1 MLLEIS
7 LAIVAGILAGVFAG
21 LLPGI
26 HPNLIA
32 VLVSS
37 SSIFL
42 LNYLQSLTLAIFITS
57 LAISNVFISIIPSI
71 FLGAPDSETALSILP
86 GHKMLLEGRGYEAI
100 AISTI
105 GALAGIILAISSTP
119 LIILLTKFLQETT
132 NSFIGYILIAA
143 CIWLILKD
151 NKSKL
156 FALILFTLS
165 GCLGLAV
172 LNSAAKEPLF
182 PLLSGLFG
190 TSSLL
195 LSLKSKTVIPI
206 QEITYPIINKSKGT
220 LTIVLASLAG
230 CIACILPGLGTSQ
243 IAALSSSFT
252 KKIKGKYFLLMLG
265 SLNSVNIVVSFI
277 ALYAINRSRN
287 GAVLAISRIIDKL
300 GPKELI
306 LFLASTLVVAGI
318 STILT
323 LKISKVFSK
332 VIEKVNYEK
341 LCITTLVFIILLVF
355 LISSWFGILIL
366 LVSTALGILPQLKGT
381 NRNHLMGC
389 LLVPIILFFI
399 L

>member
-26 HPNLIA
+26 HPNLVA

-37 SSIFL
+37 SSTFL
-42 LNYLQSLTLAIFITS
+42 LNYIQSLTLAIFIAS
-57 LAISNVFISIIPSI
+57 MAISNVFISIIPSI
-71 FLGAPDSETALSILP
+71 FLGAPDAETALSILP
-86 GHKMLLEGRGYEAI
+86 GHKMLLQGRGFEAI

-119 LIILLTKFLQETT
+119 LIILLTKFLYNTT
-132 NSFIGYILIAA
+132 GSIIGYILIAS
-143 CIWLILKD
+143 CTWLILKD
-151 NKSKL
+151 KESKI
-156 FALILFTLS
+156 FALILFILS

-172 LNSAAKEPLF
+172 LNSTAKEPLF

-195 LSLKSKTVIPI
+195 LSLKSQTTIPF
-206 QEITYPIINKSKGT
+206 QEITYPIIKKSKGT
-220 LTIVLASLAG
+220 LTIILASLAG

-265 SLNSVNIVVSFI
+265 ALNSVNIVVSFI

-287 GAVLAISRIIDKL
+287 GAVLAISRIIDKI

-306 LFLASTLVVAGI
+306 LFLASTLIVAGI

-332 VIEKVNYEK
+332 IMDKINYEK
-341 LCITTLVFIILLVF
+341 LCITTLVFITLLVF

-366 LVSTALGILPQLKGT
+366 LVSTSLGILPQLKGT

-389 LLVPIILFFI
+389 LLLPIILFFI

>member
-37 SSIFL
+37 SSVFL
-42 LNYLQSLTLAIFITS
+42 LNYMQSLTLAIFITS

-71 FLGAPDSETALSILP
+71 FLGAPDAETALSILP

-119 LIILLTKFLQETT
+119 LIILLTKFLYNTT
-132 NSFIGYILIAA
+132 SSIIGYILIII

-151 NKSKL
+151 NHSKL
-156 FALILFTLS
+156 FALILFILS
-165 GCLGLAV
+165 GCLGLAA
-172 LNSAAKEPLF
+172 LNSIAKEPLF

-195 LSLKSKTVIPI
+195 LSLKSKTTIPF
-206 QEITYPIINKSKGT
+206 QEITYPIIKKSKGI
-220 LTIVLASLAG
+220 LTIILASLAG

-252 KKIKGKYFLLMLG
+252 RKIKGKYFLLMLG
-265 SLNSVNIVVSFI
+265 ALNSVNIVVSFI

-287 GAVLAISRIIDKL
+287 GAVLAISRIIDKI

-332 VIEKVNYEK
+332 IIEKINYEK
-341 LCITTLVFIILLVF
+341 LCIFTLLFITVLVF

-366 LVSTALGILPQLKGT
+366 AVSTALGILPQLKGT

>member
-7 LAIVAGILAGVFAG
+7 LAIVAGIAAGVFAG

-42 LNYLQSLTLAIFITS
+42 LNYVQSLTLAIFITS

-119 LIILLTKFLQETT
+119 LIILLTKFLQEITS
-132 NSFIGYILIAA
+132 SFIGYILIAA
-143 CIWLILKD
+143 CAWLILKD
-151 NKSKL
+151 NQSKL
-156 FALILFTLS
+156 FALILFILS

-195 LSLKSKTVIPI
+195 LSLKSKTTIPL

-220 LTIVLASLAG
+220 LTIILASLAG

-332 VIEKVNYEK
+332 FIEKVNYEK
-341 LCITTLVFIILLVF
+341 LCITTLIFIILLVF

>member
-7 LAIVAGILAGVFAG
+7 LAIVAGIAAGVFAG

-32 VLVSS
+32 VLVSTS
-37 SSIFL
+37 STFL
-42 LNYLQSLTLAIFITS
+42 LSYLQDMTLAIFITS
-57 LAISNVFISIIPSI
+57 MAVSNVFISVIPSI
-71 FLGAPDSETALSILP
+71 FLGAPDADTALSILP
-86 GHKMLLEGRGYEAI
+86 GHKMLLEGRGFEAI
-100 AISTI
+100 AVSTI
-105 GALAGIILAISSTP
+105 GALAGIILAIAATP
-119 LIILLTKFLQETT
+119 LIILLTKFLHDTT
-132 NSFIGYILIAA
+132 SSIIGYILIAA
-143 CIWLILKD
+143 CIWLIIKD
-151 NKSKL
+151 NKSRL

-172 LNSAAKEPLF
+172 LNSTAKEPLF

-195 LSLKSKTVIPI
+195 LSLKSKTIIPF
-206 QEITYPIINKSKGT
+206 QEITYPTFKKSKGIT
-220 LTIVLASLAG
+220 TIVLSTLAG

-252 KKIKGKYFLLMLG
+252 KNIKGKYLLLMLG
-265 SLNSVNIVVSFI
+265 ALNSVNIVVSFM
-277 ALYAINRSRN
+277 ALYAIDRSRN
-287 GAVLAISRIIDKL
+287 GAVLAISRIIDKI
-300 GPKELI
+300 GVKELI
-306 LFLASTLVVAGI
+306 LFLASTLIVAGI

-332 VIEKVNYEK
+332 IIEKINYEK
-341 LCITTLVFIILLVF
+341 LCISTLLFITILVFI
-355 LISSWFGILIL
+355 ISSWFGMLIL
-366 LVSTALGILPQLKGT
+366 LVATALGILPQIKGT

-389 LLVPIILFFI
+389 LLVPIILFFM

>member
-42 LNYLQSLTLAIFITS
+42 LNYMQSLTLAIFITS

-71 FLGAPDSETALSILP
+71 FLGAPDAETALSILP

-119 LIILLTKFLQETT
+119 LIILLTKFLYNTT
-132 NSFIGYILIAA
+132 SSIIGYILIII

-151 NKSKL
+151 NHSKL
-156 FALILFTLS
+156 FALILFILS
-165 GCLGLAV
+165 GCLGLAA
-172 LNSAAKEPLF
+172 LNSIAKEPLF

-195 LSLKSKTVIPI
+195 LSLKSKTTIPF
-206 QEITYPIINKSKGT
+206 QEITYPIIKKSKGI
-220 LTIVLASLAG
+220 LTIILASLAG

-252 KKIKGKYFLLMLG
+252 RKIKGKYFLLMLG
-265 SLNSVNIVVSFI
+265 ALNSVNIVVSFI

-287 GAVLAISRIIDKL
+287 GAVLAISRIIDKI

-332 VIEKVNYEK
+332 IIEKINYEK
-341 LCITTLVFIILLVF
+341 LCIFTLLFITVLVF
-355 LISSWFGILIL
+355 LISNWFGILIL
-366 LVSTALGILPQLKGT
+366 AVSTALGILPQLKGT

>member
-42 LNYLQSLTLAIFITS
+42 LNYMQSLTLAIFITS

-71 FLGAPDSETALSILP
+71 FLGAPDAETALSILP

-105 GALAGIILAISSTP
+105 GALAGIIIAIASTP
-119 LIILLTKFLQETT
+119 LIILLTKFLYNAT
-132 NSFIGYILIAA
+132 SSIIGYILIII

-151 NKSKL
+151 NHSKL
-156 FALILFTLS
+156 FALILFILS
-165 GCLGLAV
+165 GCLGLAA
-172 LNSAAKEPLF
+172 LNSIAKEPLF

-195 LSLKSKTVIPI
+195 LSLKSKTTIPF
-206 QEITYPIINKSKGT
+206 QEITYPIIKKSKGI
-220 LTIVLASLAG
+220 LTIILASLAG

-252 KKIKGKYFLLMLG
+252 RKIKGKYFLLMLG
-265 SLNSVNIVVSFI
+265 ALNSVNIVVSFI

-332 VIEKVNYEK
+332 FIEKVNYEK
-341 LCITTLVFIILLVF
+341 LCIFTLLFITTLVF
-355 LISSWFGILIL
+355 LISGWFGILIL

>member
-42 LNYLQSLTLAIFITS
+42 LNYMQSLTLAIFITS

-71 FLGAPDSETALSILP
+71 FLGAPDAETALSILP
-86 GHKMLLEGRGYEAI
+86 GHKMLLQGRGYEAI

-105 GALAGIILAISSTP
+105 GALAGIILAIVSTP
-119 LIILLTKFLQETT
+119 LIILLTKFLYSIT
-132 NSFIGYILIAA
+132 SSIIGYILIII

-151 NKSKL
+151 NHSKL
-156 FALILFTLS
+156 FALILFILS
-165 GCLGLAV
+165 GCLGLAA
-172 LNSAAKEPLF
+172 LNSIAKEPLF

-195 LSLKSKTVIPI
+195 LSLKSKTTIPF
-206 QEITYPIINKSKGT
+206 QEITYPIIKKSKGI
-220 LTIVLASLAG
+220 LTIILASLAG

-252 KKIKGKYFLLMLG
+252 RKIKGKYFLLMLG
-265 SLNSVNIVVSFI
+265 ALNSVNIVVSFI

-287 GAVLAISRIIDKL
+287 GAVLAISRIIDKI
-300 GPKELI
+300 GQKELI

-332 VIEKVNYEK
+332 IIEKINYEK
-341 LCITTLVFIILLVF
+341 LCIFTLLFITVLVF

-366 LVSTALGILPQLKGT
+366 AVSTALGILPQLKGT